1 MPAVPIGDLRTR
13 YNWLNWTSSFCAMT
27 PDPAPT
33 IRHPS
38 IGPGRSLLL
47 LLTLSSAY
55 VHGQVGPPAAAP
67 PDTAPM
73 EAPLIHPEAVA
84 IRNVLDSR
92 EHPRL
97 KWPAIADVREALDA
111 FYRSRGDQP
120 VWIGAQALL
129 SQVPAILASLA
140 DAEAQG
146 LNPADYDAGP
156 LAQWLPRVAE
166 TADPAERALF
176 DTALTVSVMRYAN
189 SLHRGRV
196 SPGAVGFRL
205 DPGPDT
211 SVEVLAALQQLA
223 AGAEPAVVFQSLEP
237 RSVLYGQ
244 LKAGLRALRTAPQST
259 VDRRLTLPSKLT
271 PGDRNTE
278 VPKLR
283 AVLTASG
290 EALAEPTAPENRD
303 LYDPV
308 LVEAVKRFQ
317 ARHGLEPDGVVGRGT
332 VERLQLTDEDRI
344 TQIRLAM
351 ERQRWLPVQPAG
363 RHLLVNVP
371 AFQLFGFADGS
382 GSRSPDFAM
391 KVIVG
396 QAIDGRQ
403 TPLFAAE
410 MTYLVFRPHWNLPYK
425 IATKE
430 MLPGAMRNP
439 GYLSRHNIEIVS
451 GYGGNAA
458 VYAPTRQNLQRVSS
472 GALKLRQKPGP
483 RNALGLVKF
492 AFPNDDSV
500 YLHSTPN
507 PGLFTRARRDFS
519 HGCIR
524 VADPV
529 ALAEWVLRNDAA
541 WNRERIVQAM
551 HGDKPRTVTLSPTLP
566 VTIFYST
573 VWADESGALIFYPD
587 LYGHDATLRA
597 RLEEGFSPV
606 PTGPAHSVGQPGFS
620 KTNS

>member
-1 MPAVPIGDLRTR
+1 M
-13 YNWLNWTSSFCAMT
+13 TS
-27 PDPAPT
+27 DPAPT
-33 IRHPS
+33 IRHHS
-38 IGPGRSLLL
+38 IGPGCGLFLLL
-47 LLTLSSAY
+47 ALSSAY
-55 VHGQVGPPAAAP
+55 VRGQAEPPAAAP
-67 PDTAPM
+67 M
-73 EAPLIHPEAVA
+73 EGPLTHPEAFAVRA
-84 IRNVLDSR
+84 VLEAR

-97 KWPAIADVREALDA
+97 KWRDLADVREAIDG

-120 VWIGAQALL
+120 AWMRDRALL
-129 SQVPAILASLA
+129 PQVPDILASLA
-140 DAEAQG
+140 DAEVQG
-146 LNPADYDAGP
+146 LNPEDYDAGA
-156 LAQWLPRVAE
+156 LAQWLPKVAE
-166 TADPAERALF
+166 AVDPAERALF
-176 DTALTVSVMRYAN
+176 DTALTIAVMRYAN

-196 SPGAVGFRL
+196 PPRAVGFRL
-205 DPGPDT
+205 DPETDRPLDVT
-211 SVEVLAALQQLA
+211 AVIRQLTD
-223 AGAEPAVVFQSLEP
+223 GLEPSAVFESLEP
-237 RSVLYGQ
+237 RTLLYGQ
-244 LKAGLRALRTAPQST
+244 LKVALRALRTTPPT
-259 VDRRLTLPSKLT
+259 PVDRHLTLPAKLS

-283 AVLTASG
+283 AILIASG
-290 EALAEPTAPENRD
+290 ESLSEPTAPEDRER
-303 LYDPV
+303 YDPA

-332 VERLQLTDEDRI
+332 VERLQLTDDDRI
-344 TQIRLAM
+344 MQIRLAM
-351 ERQRWLPVQPAG
+351 ERQRWLPVQPEG

-371 AFQLFGFADGS
+371 AFLLFGFADGP
-382 GSRSPDFAM
+382 GGRAPEFAM

-403 TPLFAAE
+403 TPLFAAD

-439 GYLSRHNIEIVS
+439 GYLSRHNIEVVS

-458 VYAPTRQNLQRVSS
+458 VYAPTRENLRRVSS

-483 RNALGLVKF
+483 KNALGLVKF

-507 PGLFTRARRDFS
+507 PGLFNRARRDFS

-529 ALAEWVLRNDAA
+529 ALAEWVLRREPA

-551 HGDKPRTVTLSPTLP
+551 HGNKPRTVTLAPSLP

-573 VWADESGALIFYPD
+573 VWADETGAVTFYPD
-587 LYGHDATLRA
+587 LYGHDAALRA
-597 RLEEGFSPV
+597 RLEQGFVVTPSSP
-606 PTGPAHSVGQPGFS
+606 PAQRTAQPGLS